1 MPVHPLNTSS
11 GRMSPSAP
19 SEPANQPEDQ
29 THQQLMQQAETCLA
43 DRFQLPGF
51 RNGQREVISALL
63 AGRNVAAVFP
73 TGGGKSLCY
82 QLPSQLLPGTTV
94 VVSPLIALMKD
105 QCDALAERGIRAVRL
120 DSTLSEPEYRQ
131 AIRSIRDGSTKL
143 LYVAPERFFNE
154 RFVAAIG
161 HLNVSLF
168 AIDEAHCI
176 SQWGHNF
183 RPDYLKLAELATR
196 LKAERVLALTAT
208 APPPVLQDIRDTFS
222 IAEQDAI
229 RTPFFRANLQ
239 LNSSVVTAE
248 EQYDVLLERI
258 QSRPP
263 GPTLIYV
270 TKQKTAEEIAE
281 RLTADDVAALPYHA
295 GLPAEERE
303 RVQQHFLESETATV
317 VATIA
322 FGMGI
327 DKSDLRYVYHFNLPK
342 SLESYAQEI
351 GRAGRDG
358 KPSTCELLLC
368 PDDRVILENFVYG
381 DSPDRRRMQHLLEII
396 SGQPEEFH
404 LSYYHLSHE
413 TDIRPLV
420 MRTLLTYLELDGY
433 LQATSPRYNT
443 YKIHPLVTSEAILAN
458 FDGERKTFLSGVLG
472 QLTKGRKWF
481 LLDVTGAAK
490 ALNEDRSR
498 IVKAVEFMAA
508 QNWIEV
514 QVSDLVHGYRVLKP
528 MESVEPL
535 VDRYCQRI
543 DQRESNE
550 VERLDKVI
558 QLALAKECL
567 SAALSEHFGETLSK
581 PCGQCTHCRGEGEF
595 TLPEL
600 AARPIGD
607 AATRAILEI
616 SDRAG
621 EILMSARDRARF
633 LCGMA
638 TPKMQR
644 KRLTREPG
652 FGVCDHIAFAD
663 VVKQVE
669 ALGEIGHPKPPF

>member
-1 MPVHPLNTSS
+1 MSVHSSNNQSVCMP
-11 GRMSPSAP
+11 PSAP
-19 SEPANQPEDQ
+19 SEPVNQPDDE
-29 THQQLMQQAETCLA
+29 THQQLMQQAEACLA
-43 DRFQLPGF
+43 EQFQLPGF
-51 RNGQREVISALL
+51 RSGQRQVISALL

-82 QLPSQLLPGTTV
+82 QLPSQVLPGTTV

-120 DSTLSEPEYRQ
+120 DSTLSDSEYRD

-183 RPDYLKLAELATR
+183 RPDYLKLAELAKR

-222 IAEQDAI
+222 ISEQDAV
-229 RTPFFRANLQ
+229 RTPFYRPNLQ
-239 LNSSVVTAE
+239 LKSSVVSIDQ
-248 EQYDVLLERI
+248 QYNLLLQRI
-258 QSRPP
+258 KSRPV

-270 TKQKTAEEIAE
+270 TKQKTAEDIAE
-281 RLTADDVAALPYHA
+281 RLTGDDVAALPYHA
-295 GLPAEERE
+295 GLPSEERE
-303 RVQQHFLESETATV
+303 RVQRHFLESETATI

-342 SLESYAQEI
+342 SMESYAQEI

-368 PDDRVILENFVYG
+368 PEDRVILENFVYG
-381 DSPDRRRMQHLLEII
+381 DSPDRRRMKHLLEVI
-396 SGQPEEFH
+396 SGQPDEFH

-443 YKIHPLVTSEAILAN
+443 YKIHPRVTSAAILAN
-458 FDGERKTFLSGVLG
+458 FDGERKKFLSGVLG
-472 QLTKGRKWF
+472 QLTKARKWF
-481 LLDVTGAAK
+481 LLDVTGTAK
-490 ALNEDRSR
+490 MLNEERSR
-498 IVKAVEFMAA
+498 VVKAVEFMAA

-528 MESVEPL
+528 MDDVDVLVE
-535 VDRYCQRI
+535 RYCQRI
-543 DQRESNE
+543 DQRETNE
-550 VERLDKVI
+550 VERLDMVM
-558 QLALAKECL
+558 QLAMATKCL
-567 SAALSEHFGETLSK
+567 SAALSEHFGETLDE
-581 PCGQCTHCRGEGEF
+581 PCGQCTHCLGEGDFE
-595 TLPEL
+595 LP
-600 AARPIGD
+600 AIANRPIGD
-607 AATRAILEI
+607 AATRAIQLI
-616 SDRAG
+616 CQKSG
-621 EILMSARDRARF
+621 EILVSPRDRARF

-644 KRLTREPG
+644 KRLTREPD
-652 FGVCDHIAFAD
+652 FGVCDHIAFSE

-669 ALGEIGHPKPPF
+669 ALGDLGRPKQTF